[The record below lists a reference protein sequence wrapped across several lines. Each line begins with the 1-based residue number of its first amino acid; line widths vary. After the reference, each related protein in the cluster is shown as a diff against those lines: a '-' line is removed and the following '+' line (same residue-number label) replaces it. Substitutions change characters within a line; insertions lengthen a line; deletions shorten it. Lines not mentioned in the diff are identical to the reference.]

1 LVVTHATV
9 NEVMDEG
16 AKLRKLTKELNALKE
31 KQKNLGVGEE
41 EYSRLESEKNDL
53 LNRLTA
59 LETERNIQMVFM

>member
-1 LVVTHATV
+1 
-9 NEVMDEG
+9 MDEG